1 MYFLSLPTPSPLF
14 RLKLPPHTTGA
25 AVGAAPQAL
34 AGTVHFVL
42 GNEAC
47 DLDSLVSAL
56 VLAYALSTSSAAV
69 CVAECRLKGALCVW
83 QPLRVPASQSFR
95 DGRFMVAVRY
105 VCRACVCRAL

>member
-1 MYFLSLPTPSPLF
+1 MYFLSLPTPSLQSPHPI
-14 RLKLPPHTTGA
+14 LPPASNFHPHTTGA

-56 VLAYALSTSSAAV
+56 VLAYALSTSSAAF
-69 CVAECRLKGALCVW
+69 
-83 QPLRVPASQSFR
+83 PLRA
-95 DGRFMVAVRY
+95 
-105 VCRACVCRAL
+105 ALAPGAADE

>member
-56 VLAYALSTSSAAV
+56 VLAYALSTSSAAF
-69 CVAECRLKGALCVW
+69 
-83 QPLRVPASQSFR
+83 PLRA
-95 DGRFMVAVRY
+95 
-105 VCRACVCRAL
+105 ALAPGAADE